1 MNAKL
6 LSTLQARLTAKDRRI
21 VELTKQV
28 AKLERER
35 DQLRV
40 ELQVYAPAEGTD
52 QRAEAME
59 MMV

>member
-28 AKLERER
+28 ARLERER
-35 DQLRV
+35 DQLRI

-52 QRAEAME
+52 QRVERVQAR
-59 MMV
+59 V

>member
-21 VELTKQV
+21 VELNKQV
-28 AKLERER
+28 ARLERER

-40 ELQVYAPAEGTD
+40 ELQVYAPAEGTA
-52 QRAEAME
+52 QRVEAME
-59 MMV
+59 ATV